1 MERDKRFEIMAG
13 GPAAPLI
20 AMADR
25 LLETNNLVEIT
36 REPKPAVMMLR
47 ARETAQ
53 GTVFNFGEAVV
64 TEAEVRYCGQTG
76 YMLILGD
83 NQLHALAGAVCDAAL
98 EAKHTLSPDIL
109 ETLAVLTHFQQ
120 AEAEADWARVAP
132 TAVNFDEMEA

>member
-13 GPAAPLI
+13 GPAAPLV

-25 LLETNNLVEIT
+25 LLEQDNLIEII

-47 ARETAQ
+47 ARETAK

-98 EAKHTLSPDIL
+98 EANHPLSPDIL

-120 AEAEADWARVAP
+120 AEARADWARIAP

>member
-1 MERDKRFEIMAG
+1 MERERRFEIMAG
-13 GPAAPLI
+13 GPAGPLV

-25 LLETNNLVEIT
+25 LLEQDNLIEVI

-47 ARETAQ
+47 SRDTAKGQ
-53 GTVFNFGEAVV
+53 VFNLGEAVV

-98 EAKHTLSPDIL
+98 EAKHPLAPEIL
-109 ETLAVLTHFQQ
+109 ETLTLLNQLQQ
-120 AEAEADWARVAP
+120 EQEAAEWAKVAP